1 MTPFHAPT
9 LQLVSMIVAVTAA
22 GISMLCWYSHRG
34 GPGLRGWAAALLMSS
49 LGYVLFGLRGEY
61 TSFRFILA
69 GNAAFVAGYTCMW
82 MGMRRFN
89 DPTLSTE
96 LMASVVVAFTI
107 VFSALFTI
115 AWQVDPL
122 RGQSMT
128 FSLVISLLAAAAGWE
143 AWRGGRIDGLRSRP
157 IVACGLAAIALARLL
172 RAASLLAQ
180 NMGWIGVPDGRAL
193 RGLMDYGV
201 TVAIVVVTFGLVLLT
216 NERFEREHARAL
228 DEPGESPDATSPK
241 PTPTAT

>member
-1 MTPFHAPT
+1 MTPFHAQT

-22 GISMLCWYSHRG
+22 GISLLCWYNHRG

-49 LGYVLFGLRGEY
+49 IGYVLFSMRGDN
-61 TSFRFILA
+61 TSFRFILL
-69 GNAAFVAGYTCMW
+69 GNAVFVAGYACMW

-107 VFSALFTI
+107 VFAALFTI

-128 FSLVISLLAAAAGWE
+128 FSLVISLLAAAASWE
-143 AWRGGRIDGLRSRP
+143 VWRGRPIDGLRSRP
-157 IVACGLAAIALARLL
+157 VVAYGLAAIALARLL
-172 RAASLLAQ
+172 RAASLMAQ
-180 NMGWIGVPDGRAL
+180 NIGWIQVPDGRAI

-216 NERFEREHARAL
+216 NERFEREHSRSIDGPEA
-228 DEPGESPDATSPK
+228 SS
-241 PTPTAT
+241 

>member
-22 GISMLCWYSHRG
+22 GISLLCWYNHRG

-49 LGYVLFGLRGEY
+49 VGYVLFSLRGGD
-61 TSFRFILA
+61 TSFRFILL

-96 LMASVVVAFTI
+96 LMASVVVAFTV

-115 AWQVDPL
+115 AWQVDPG
-122 RGQSMT
+122 RGQSMV
-128 FSLVISLLAAAAGWE
+128 FSLVISMLAAVAAWE
-143 AWRGGRIDGLRSRP
+143 ARRGGRTDGLRSRSV
-157 IVACGLAAIALARLL
+157 VAYGLAAIALARLL
-172 RAASLLAQ
+172 RAASLLGQ
-180 NMGWIGVPDGRAL
+180 NVGWIQAPDGRAL
-193 RGLMDYGV
+193 RSLMDYGV

-228 DEPGESPDATSPK
+228 EEPEPSS
-241 PTPTAT
+241 